1 MIIKKKLVELRKTYP
16 FFCYESSDYQ
26 IKGNKMNI
34 SFCFRAGDF
43 SFNPKVLIEVEKEIK
58 VTKKNAIALDN
69 LVFHLGMVELLSYW
83 KAFCSPKIVI
93 QAGYLNSK
101 QLEWWKDLLLEGMG
115 QYFFENKIDFTKE
128 GFVEFVC
135 EKEEVDVPCF
145 EVKNPK
151 GVLLPIG
158 GGKDSATS
166 IEICKKTKEKVTP
179 FVLNM
184 NKNIKSMIKA
194 AGLSNPIICTRKIE
208 DSLLELNREGYLNGH
223 TPFVAYLS
231 FLGLLSATLAN
242 KKYLI
247 LSNEKSSNEGNV
259 MFKGKEINHQY
270 SKTYDFEK
278 NFRNYA
284 MKYLSPDIQ
293 YFSLLR
299 PLYEIQIAR
308 LFSRY
313 PHYFNIFLSCNEAQK
328 TYSGTR
334 DKIERWCS
342 NCSKCL
348 FVFIVLS
355 PFLSKKELGM
365 IFDKD
370 LFSDKGLI
378 SIMVELVDDK
388 KVKPLECVGTRKECL
403 VALYLSWKNNDLLK
417 QKQPKLL
424 AYFEKK
430 ILPKHKNLEKETDKV
445 LNNWDKNNFIPEDWK
460 AYFNN
465 NII

>member
-1 MIIKKKLVELRKTYP
+1 MIIKKKLVELRKAYP
-16 FFCYESSDYQ
+16 SFCYESSDYL
-26 IKGNKMNI
+26 IKGNKINI
-34 SFCFRAGDF
+34 SFCFKAGDY
-43 SFNPKVLIEVEKEIK
+43 SFNPKVSIEVEKEIK

-231 FLGLLSATLAN
+231 FLGLISAAISN
-242 KKYLI
+242 MKYLV
-247 LSNEKSSNEGNV
+247 LSNEKSSNEGNTS
-259 MFKGKEINHQY
+259 FKGKEINHQY
-270 SKTYDFEK
+270 SKTYAFEK
-278 NFRNYA
+278 AFRSYVS
-284 MKYLSPDIQ
+284 KYLTSDVS

-299 PLYEIQIAR
+299 PLYELQIAR
-308 LFSRY
+308 IFSKY
-313 PHYFNIFLSCNEAQK
+313 PQYFPVFLSCNEAQK
-328 TYSGTR
+328 TYSGTKE
-334 DKIERWCS
+334 KIEKWCGC
-342 NCSKCL
+342 CSKCL

-355 PFLSKKELGM
+355 PFLNKREMKS
-365 IFDKD
+365 IFSKD
-370 LFSDKGLI
+370 LFDDKNLI
-378 SIMVELVDDK
+378 PIMVELVDDK

-403 VALYLSWKNNDLLK
+403 IALYLSWKTNNLLE
-417 QKQPKLL
+417 QKQPELL

-430 ILPKHKNLEKETDKV
+430 ILPQYTNLEKETDKV
-445 LNNWDKNNFIPEDWK
+445 LNNWDKNNFVPVEWK
-460 AYFNN
+460 DYF
-465 NII
+465 I